1 MSSGA
6 GRLADCTFST
16 RAPSPSLLPY
26 DALYAEAP
34 CTSTTVLHS
43 FSMLMASLILGLAA
57 QDAGLCSLCLNPF
70 FAMLTIA
77 YHTVVLALLYINH
90 SNYESCEPSA
100 TCQQPSSPKTHKLH
114 PLINPFIA
122 CLLSLAWLGAYI
134 AMTVVLATR
143 ALILPMP
150 AIFFGD
156 TLFKGNALV
165 YNGHRAVLQI
175 GTVQLAIP
183 QTTRVSQKI
192 QLMFSAVV
200 CVLLGNIAL
209 RGLLD
214 RVRACRGRENAFV

>member
-1 MSSGA
+1 
-6 GRLADCTFST
+6 
-16 RAPSPSLLPY
+16 
-26 DALYAEAP
+26 
-34 CTSTTVLHS
+34 
-43 FSMLMASLILGLAA
+43 
-57 QDAGLCSLCLNPF
+57 
-70 FAMLTIA
+70 MLTIA
-77 YHTVVLALLYINH
+77 YHTIVLALIYINH
-90 SNYESCEPSA
+90 PNCESPA
-100 TCQQPSSPKTHKLH
+100 TCHEPSSPKTHELH

-134 AMTVVLATR
+134 AMTIVLATR
-143 ALILPMP
+143 ALVLPMP

-214 RVRACRGRENAFV
+214 RVRACRGRGDAFV